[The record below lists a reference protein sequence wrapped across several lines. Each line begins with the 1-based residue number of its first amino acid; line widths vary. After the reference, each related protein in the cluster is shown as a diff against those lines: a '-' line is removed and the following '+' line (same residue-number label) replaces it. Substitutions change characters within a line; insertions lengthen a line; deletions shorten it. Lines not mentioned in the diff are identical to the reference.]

1 MSLSRKFPFLSF
13 CLPSERLFERSLLR
27 EFTSMAAGVFFV
39 LLAIVV
45 VTRGAKLLGLA
56 AGGRVASEAIAA
68 LLGFVLLGIVPWLL
82 SLTVF
87 ITVLMTLTR
96 AWRDREMDIWFA
108 AGQPLTAWVRPVLIF
123 AVPMALLS
131 ASLSLGMTP
140 WAKQK
145 SREYREQLA
154 TRDDMSALAPGMFKE
169 SSRADRVYFIEN
181 FSGDGGAA
189 RNIFVQSRE
198 GERQT
203 VTIAEQGYLMS
214 HPDGE
219 RILVLQNGRRYDGVQ
234 GQADYRVIEFA
245 EARVRVEEG
254 DRRTVGTATEAKTT
268 LALLGSADPEEQGE
282 LAWRIAI
289 PISAILL
296 ALVAVPLAY
305 VNPRVGRTFNLL
317 IAVLLFSIYLNLI
330 NLGQS
335 WIAAG
340 RLPSWIGI
348 WPVHLVV
355 GGIAYALFRWRSK
368 ART

>member
-1 MSLSRKFPFLSF
+1 M
-13 CLPSERLFERSLLR
+13 FERAMLR
-27 EFTSMAAGVFFV
+27 EFTGMAAGVFFV

-56 AGGRVASEAIAA
+56 AGGSVASEAVVA
-68 LLGFVLLGIVPWLL
+68 LLGFILLSIVPWLL
-82 SLTVF
+82 SLTAF

-96 AWRDREMDIWFA
+96 AWRDREMDIWFS
-108 AGQPLTAWVRPVLIF
+108 AGQPLTAWIRPVLMF
-123 AVPMALLS
+123 AVPLALLS

-169 SSRADRVYFIEN
+169 SARSDRVYFIEN
-181 FSGDGGAA
+181 YSGEGGAA
-189 RNIFVQSRE
+189 RNIFVQSTE
-198 GERQT
+198 SDQQT
-203 VTIAEQGYLMS
+203 VTVAAEGYLLS

-219 RILVLQNGRRYDGVQ
+219 RILVLQNGRRYEGTL
-234 GQADYRVIEFA
+234 GMPSYRIVEFN
-245 EARVRVEEG
+245 EARIRVEEG
-254 DRRTVGTATEAKTT
+254 DHRAVSTSTEAKTT
-268 LALLGSADPEEQGE
+268 LALMGSDKPEEEAE

-289 PISAILL
+289 PISLVLL
-296 ALVAVPLAY
+296 SLVAVPLAY

-317 IAVLLFSIYLNLI
+317 IAVLLFSIYVNLI
-330 NLGQS
+330 NLAQS

-340 RLPSWIGI
+340 RLSAWVGM
-348 WPVHLVV
+348 WPVHLAVIA
-355 GGIAYALFRWRSK
+355 IAYSLFRWRSK